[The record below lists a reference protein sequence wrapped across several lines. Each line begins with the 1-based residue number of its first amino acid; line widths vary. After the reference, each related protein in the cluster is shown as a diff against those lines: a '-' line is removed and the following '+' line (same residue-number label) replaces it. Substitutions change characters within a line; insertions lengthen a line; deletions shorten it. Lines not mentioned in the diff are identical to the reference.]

1 MLRAFLA
8 SAILVV
14 VPACAQHGEMAAS
27 TTSPP
32 LVLANTA
39 QIERDKLALDI
50 LQSDRM
56 RGVVRQ
62 IEDIFAADPIGST
75 TSAKARLKL
84 AAQETALYSI
94 EHVIQEAYSD
104 EPAFLW
110 FENAPHRWGNLEI
123 PGAALGIDNPTAI
136 YRTVVLDPNATY
148 AITGSVKGPGPAQL
162 HFEARDTLAGG
173 SPING
178 PINPEGA
185 PQTATLNGETMLYN
199 EDGSFTASLD
209 KYPANGRKNHI
220 QVPATGR
227 VYLTTRDLLMDWE
240 KQNIYTINIKKIAGD
255 EPAPDHDI
263 NHITERSAEVAINEA
278 KFWLAWYHQY
288 VYKNRLPNQL
298 KAAGRAGG
306 RGLGST
312 TLLHIADDEALV
324 LTVDPAGAKGFDIQT
339 TDTWGVQLEYVNH
352 LTSYNIGQSKA
363 NSDGTYTYVIS
374 PRDPGV
380 RNWIDTQGYN
390 DVMNAMRWQNLPSPI
405 DPALVIKSY
414 KLVKSQ
420 ELKSALPD
428 GTEFV
433 TPLERSEQMRQ
444 RAKSYL
450 RLRPPEPSPE
460 SASSS

>member
-1 MLRAFLA
+1 MLRMVLA

-14 VPACAQHGEMAAS
+14 VPACAQSGEMATS
-27 TTSPP
+27 TTSPT
-32 LVLANTA
+32 LVLANKA

-56 RGVVRQ
+56 RGAVRQ
-62 IEDIFAADPIGST
+62 IEDIFAADPIGRT
-75 TSAKARLKL
+75 ASAKATLKR

-104 EPAFLW
+104 EPALLW
-110 FENAPHRWGNLEI
+110 FENAPHQWGNLKI

-136 YRTVVLDPNATY
+136 YRTVVLDPNSTY
-148 AITGSVKGPGPAQL
+148 SITGSVKGPGPTQL

-178 PINPEGA
+178 QINPEGA
-185 PQTATLNGETMLYN
+185 PQTATLNGETMYYN

-220 QVPATGR
+220 QVPATGH

-240 KQNIYTINIKKIAGD
+240 KQNIYTIDIKKIGRD
-255 EPAPDHDI
+255 EQAPDHDI
-263 NHITERSAEVAINEA
+263 NHIAERSAEVAINEA

-288 VYKNRLPNQL
+288 VYKNRSPNQL
-298 KAAGRAGG
+298 RASARPGG

-312 TLLHIADDEALV
+312 THLQIANDEALV

-339 TDTWGVQLEYVNH
+339 ADTWGVQLEYVNH
-352 LTSYNIGQSKA
+352 LTSYNTAQSKR

-380 RNWIDTQGYN
+380 HNWIDTLGYN

-405 DPALVIKSY
+405 DPALAIKSY
-414 KLVKSQ
+414 KLVKFKD
-420 ELKSALPD
+420 LKSALPD

-433 TPLERSEQMRQ
+433 TPLERSEQIRQ

-450 RLRPPEPSPE
+450 TLRPPEPNQ
-460 SASSS
+460 